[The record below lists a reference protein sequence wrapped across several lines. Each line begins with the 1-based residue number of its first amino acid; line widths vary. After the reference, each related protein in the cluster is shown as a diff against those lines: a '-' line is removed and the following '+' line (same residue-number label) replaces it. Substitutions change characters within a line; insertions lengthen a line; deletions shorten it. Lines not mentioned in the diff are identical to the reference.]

1 MSSNNNSILDGNGN
15 GDDKEGNGNA
25 LAQKQQQQQKQQP
38 VVSLLEKYSN
48 LHRGID
54 QARKQYTERQVE
66 IESIESEIEKIVEHD
81 RPATNEAIETAIVEK
96 TLLLQNLSKLSANL
110 AEAQRIEMSA
120 KSSLELTKLKELNAI
135 EASTSDQRKFFTACK
150 CFRNQVTTLS
160 LRSECFGLTSSVA
173 TPLDAYATLRICGR
187 ASYKQK
193 HAEKGSDDANDDE
206 RFRSIN
212 HSFLAASI
220 GLIENSKNSNS
231 DEPAEENDDE
241 IQDLLRQLK
250 EQQKRN
256 SDSRKVLEEEKTK
269 QSSLQLADD
278 KRDSQK
284 KDLQSQYERL
294 QQNIRDAQSQI
305 ENLKQQTEEAQKMT
319 KEFQNGK

>member
-1 MSSNNNSILDGNGN
+1 MMSSNNNSILDGNGN

-66 IESIESEIEKIVEHD
+66 IESIESEIEKIVEND
-81 RPATNEAIETAIVEK
+81 RPATNEAIETAIAEK

-150 CFRNQVTTLS
+150 CFRNQVRRGGKVGSPSGGHPLNSRPSVSCFLS
-160 LRSECFGLTSSVA
+160 LFCFCPRHLVCT
-173 TPLDAYATLRICGR
+173 
-187 ASYKQK
+187 QK
-193 HAEKGSDDANDDE
+193 
-206 RFRSIN
+206 
-212 HSFLAASI
+212 
-220 GLIENSKNSNS
+220 
-231 DEPAEENDDE
+231 
-241 IQDLLRQLK
+241 
-250 EQQKRN
+250 
-256 SDSRKVLEEEKTK
+256 SRW
-269 QSSLQLADD
+269 
-278 KRDSQK
+278 
-284 KDLQSQYERL
+284 
-294 QQNIRDAQSQI
+294 
-305 ENLKQQTEEAQKMT
+305 
-319 KEFQNGK
+319 